1 MLKRF
6 ILCINRRHSD
16 NPELREGDE
25 ESQARPLQTQCLF
38 KPPVGLNGH
47 TMMPE
52 RCENLSFL
60 EEVNETWNLKPRRL
74 PDGSAGFA

>member
-1 MLKRF
+1 
-6 ILCINRRHSD
+6 
-16 NPELREGDE
+16 
-25 ESQARPLQTQCLF
+25 
-38 KPPVGLNGH
+38 
-47 TMMPE
+47 MMPE